1 MGLFE
6 EVMQMME
13 RRKQPATKP
22 AQPIGYQTPQIPPP
36 QMVDP
41 MQDPR
46 LQQEMIRDPVLEQR
60 IRQFMLE
67 QMRQRQFNQGNA
79 SLGTRG

>member
-22 AQPIGYQTPQIPPP
+22 AQPIGYPMQQQPA
-36 QMVDP
+36 MVDP

-46 LQQEMIRDPVLEQR
+46 LQQEMIRDPALEQR